1 MAQGP
6 PQPLDPTERLVSP
19 TSHCTLRGLEPLQVL
34 AVVPRGL
41 HSPSMATGLWVPLA
55 GHIPEVRVQSRGA
68 AGYGDSN
75 GSLQTRWDRSATPS
89 PLHPTPSILEVRVLE
104 METKQQ
110 AELAGAH
117 SEKEKLQ
124 RLLSRQSGTIEE
136 MEKTLLAASANT
148 SLLQRQQ
155 LQLLQSVQSLVR
167 LVSQGRGERGVR
179 AEWGQWESSSSSQE
193 HAWVPLWSAQLE

>member
-1 MAQGP
+1 M
-6 PQPLDPTERLVSP
+6 
-19 TSHCTLRGLEPLQVL
+19 
-34 AVVPRGL
+34 
-41 HSPSMATGLWVPLA
+41 
-55 GHIPEVRVQSRGA
+55 
-68 AGYGDSN
+68 
-75 GSLQTRWDRSATPS
+75 
-89 PLHPTPSILEVRVLE
+89 LE

-136 MEKTLLAASANT
+136 MEKTLLAASANS

-155 LQLLQSVQSLVR
+155 LQLIQSVQRLVR

-179 AEWGQWESSSSSQE
+179 AEWGAVGKLLVLPGVCQG
-193 HAWVPLWSAQLE
+193 APVVCLT